1 VAKVIF
7 GPVVSEARNKQGN
20 LVFSR
25 NRWGAFTRALA
36 PDPGPAIGRRKE
48 NADTFAAVAPR
59 WSANLTE
66 AQRAAWRALA
76 LTANHTDVFGKPKRY
91 SGFHLFVSLNL
102 NLQYFLNTL
111 LDNAPPDLDVT
122 APTNLL
128 ATTASA
134 PDSLSITFAPTPVPA
149 DHALAIFATDTL
161 APGINNPG
169 QRYSLI
175 DVLDEG
181 TNSPQDL
188 TSAWAEVW
196 GEMTGGNRLFLSAK
210 LVNKNNGVTSA
221 SLRYT
226 AGVTGTGVCMFK
238 EVTTLTDAQ
247 IKALPTTAVTI
258 VPLTAGKII
267 VPLAVLLQVD
277 HTAAAYTNISAGVGN
292 YISARFGGWD
302 SPRIPNDNL
311 LTPAGK
317 RTTFLPLHLYID
329 AVPPTVI
336 ALRTYSYL
344 DGDLE
349 GSALEIRCTNALGN
363 FTGGN
368 AANSMK
374 VTVYYQLIDAI

>member
-1 VAKVIF
+1 VAKVLF
-7 GPVVSEARNKQGN
+7 GPIVSEARNKQGN

-48 NADTFAAVAPR
+48 NAETFAAVTPR

-66 AQRAAWRALA
+66 AQRSAWRSLA
-76 LTANHTDVFGKPKRY
+76 LSANHTDVFGNHKRY

-111 LDNAPPDLDVT
+111 LDNAPANLDVT

-128 ATTASA
+128 ATAASA
-134 PDSLSITFAPTPVPA
+134 PDSLTITFAPDPVPA

-175 DVLDEG
+175 EVLDEG

-188 TSAWAEVW
+188 TSSWAEVW
-196 GEMTGGNRLFLSAK
+196 GEMTGGNRIFVSAK

-226 AGVTGTGVCMFK
+226 AEVTGTGVCMYK

-247 IKALPTTAVTI
+247 IKALPTTAITI
-258 VPLTAGKII
+258 VPLTAGKVI
-267 VPLAVLLQVD
+267 VPLAVLLQVN
-277 HTAAAYTNISAGVGN
+277 HTAAAYTNISAGIGN
-292 YISARFGGWD
+292 YINARIGSWP
-302 SPRIPNDNL
+302 SPRALNDEL

-317 RTTFLPLHLYID
+317 RTVFIPIPLHLD
-329 AVPPTVI
+329 ATPPTSVSLKGI
-336 ALRTYSYL
+336 TLPESGLAGTNLTL
-344 DGDLE
+344 N
-349 GSALEIRCTNALGN
+349 CVNALGN

-368 AANSMK
+368 AANSMT
-374 VTVYYQLIDAI
+374 VTVYYQLLDAI